1 MERRSNDE
9 LILYKLDEL
18 KEDISNTREEVKI
31 DIGTMQKKFDSHV
44 ESTNHVIHGNGSE
57 GLKTKVEVLRT
68 RMTIMASTLGVA
80 LAAIIN
86 DYFNR
91 G

>member
-18 KEDISNTREEVKI
+18 HTKIDSNTAKLDEHIEK
-31 DIGTMQKKFDSHV
+31 TEH
-44 ESTNHVIHGNGSE
+44 TIHGNGNM

-80 LAAIIN
+80 LAAVIT